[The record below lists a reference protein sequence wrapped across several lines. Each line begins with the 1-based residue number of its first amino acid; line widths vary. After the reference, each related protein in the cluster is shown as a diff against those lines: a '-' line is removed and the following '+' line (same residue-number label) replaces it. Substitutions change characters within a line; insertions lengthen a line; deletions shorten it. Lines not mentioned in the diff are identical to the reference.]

1 MRFDA
6 WFFVKSKTTLKHE
19 NLLPFS
25 LFFSCTPFLEQ
36 TGHAH
41 AGPSSI
47 LVVLTNLWSFMVMM
61 ASMNIIFGFL

>member
-1 MRFDA
+1 MRFDV

-25 LFFSCTPFLEQ
+25 LFFSCKQFLEQ

-41 AGPSSI
+41 AGLSSI
-47 LVVLTNLWSFMVMM
+47 LVLLTNLWSYMVMM
-61 ASMNIIFGFL
+61 ASINIIFGFL